1 VDRFW
6 LAFKGS
12 TKRHEP
18 TRTTCNSRGVPCDT
32 LNKSSQTTTNERRGR
47 LLRVLGVGFGLAV
60 IIGNTIGA
68 GIFRTPGDIAAHL
81 QTPWLFLGVW
91 IIGGLY
97 ALLGAIALAELG
109 TMLPRAG
116 GQYVYSRYALGEYA
130 GFIVGWSD
138 WISTCGSAAAVSLV
152 IGEFAGKLIPALN
165 ARDVVT
171 AAVVAVVFAILQWRG
186 VSWGSRTQNTTSLL
200 KAIAF
205 LVLIAAAFIA
215 GSGGA
220 FTTASTTPAP
230 VGLSLIVGLV
240 LALQAVVYTYD
251 GWSGVIYF
259 SEEVKDPARS
269 IPRSLFGG
277 VTAVLV
283 IYLLVNVA
291 LLYVLPISEMA
302 GKDFAAGAAAGVI
315 FGTHGDTVFRI
326 LTIVSML
333 SAINA
338 YHLMS
343 TRVLFAISRDGL
355 FMKAGAHVNEGGT
368 PTVALLLSAAVAVLF
383 IVFGQKFGTV
393 LTVLAFFFVA
403 NYTLS
408 FISLFVLRRREPNK
422 ERPYRAWGYPWTTGL
437 ALAASLVFL
446 IGAIVSD
453 TRNSVYALL
462 LLAVSYPVFRLIKLG
477 ARASRPR

>member
-1 VDRFW
+1 M
-6 LAFKGS
+6 
-12 TKRHEP
+12 
-18 TRTTCNSRGVPCDT
+18 TR
-32 LNKSSQTTTNERRGR
+32 LNKTLETAHPLTTTNERSGR
-47 LLRVLGVGFGLAV
+47 LLRVLGIGFGLAV

-81 QTPWLFLGVW
+81 QSPWLFLSVW

-97 ALLGAIALAELG
+97 ALLGAVALAELG

-130 GFIVGWSD
+130 GFVVGWSD

-152 IGEFAGKLIPALN
+152 IGEFTGKLIPNLSGRDIAIAVFIALF
-165 ARDVVT
+165 
-171 AAVVAVVFAILQWRG
+171 FALLQWRG
-186 VSWGSRTQNTTSLL
+186 VAWGSRTQNTTSLL

-205 LVLIAAAFIA
+205 VILIVAAFIT

-220 FTTASTTPAP
+220 FKGTTTASP
-230 VGLSLIVGLV
+230 VGLGMLAGLV
-240 LALQAVVYTYD
+240 LSLQAVIYTYD

-259 SEEVKDPARS
+259 SEEVRDPGRS
-269 IPRSLFGG
+269 IPRALFGG
-277 VTAVLV
+277 VISVIV

-291 LLYVLPISEMA
+291 LLYVLPLSEMA
-302 GKDFAAGAAAGVI
+302 GKDFAAGRAAEVI
-315 FGTHGDTVFRI
+315 FGAHGDTVFRV
-326 LTIVSML
+326 LTIVSMM

-343 TRVLFAISRDGL
+343 TRVLFAISRDRL
-355 FMKAGAHVNEGGT
+355 FMKAGGRVNEGGT
-368 PTVALLLSAAVAVLF
+368 PTVALLLSAIVAVLF
-383 IVFGQKFGTV
+383 IVFGQTFGAV

-408 FISLFVLRRREPNK
+408 FISLFVLRRREPDK
-422 ERPYRAWGYPWTTGL
+422 ERPYRAWGHPWTTGL

-446 IGAIVSD
+446 AGAMVSD
-453 TRNSVYALL
+453 TKNSVYALI
-462 LLAVSYPVFRLIKLG
+462 LLAVSYPVFRLMKRG
-477 ARASRPR
+477 NKARRADSR